1 MNTLM
6 LKQKKKKKEQE
17 MSIHITQEE
26 IAEKLIKHFQ
36 FHIGRAE
43 KTTPLEIFTMVTSLH
58 PKDVDS
64 YSRFYWWEI
73 IQKVMKQLRTKNKC
87 FIIREK
93 GNFFVLKEQDEAD
106 YYRSVN
112 KKAIG
117 HMENAINRA
126 DDWVEKEKWRDVA
139 DGNVKKVDIIPATKS
154 TNELIDKELSKAER
168 KIIKVYSGETEQ

>member
-106 YYRSVN
+106 YYRN
-112 KKAIG
+112 LCKKSIG
-117 HMENAINRA
+117 YQENAIVRA
-126 DDWVEKEKWRDVA
+126 DDWVEKEK
-139 DGNVKKVDIIPATKS
+139 
-154 TNELIDKELSKAER
+154 
-168 KIIKVYSGETEQ
+168 